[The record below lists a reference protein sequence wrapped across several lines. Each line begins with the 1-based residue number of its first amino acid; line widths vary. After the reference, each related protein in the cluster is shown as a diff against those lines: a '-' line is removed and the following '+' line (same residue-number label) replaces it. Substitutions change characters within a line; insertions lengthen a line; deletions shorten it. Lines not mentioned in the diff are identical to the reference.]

1 MDLQNKR
8 FLIVKPSSLGDIVH
22 TLPLAHALKR
32 CYPESWI
39 GWIVQEAY
47 APLVKG
53 DPAIDAV
60 YPISIPSTSD
70 PQAGRLAYIMVLPAL
85 VQTLSLLRRR
95 LRLEPYDLVLDLHAS
110 FRSGLLGLTNPG
122 GTRIGLAD
130 AKELNPLFQHQR
142 IKVPGSVVHAV
153 DKNMLFCNHLRCPP
167 GKSDFQL
174 YSGQP
179 DRDKVAAFLQGH
191 RLRDDD
197 VLVYV
202 NPAARWRTKFW
213 GAGRWAEL
221 ADRLIGEAG
230 LRVVFAGSEK
240 DRDYIAGVS
249 ARMSRLP
256 IVAAGELSLTE
267 TVALLQRSAVYAGLD
282 SGPMHMAAMAGVP
295 VVALFGPTNPERV
308 GPYGVESR
316 LVRHKDL
323 ACLGCRKRHCGVLRC
338 MEGITVDQVY
348 RAVLSLADVKQ
359 SAAGGGKG

>member
-47 APLVKG
+47 APLAAG
-53 DPAIDAV
+53 DPAVDAV
-60 YPISIPSTSD
+60 YLINIPSTSD
-70 PQAGRLAYIMVLPAL
+70 PQAGRLVYLRALPAL
-85 VQTLSLLRRR
+85 VQTLYRLRRR
-95 LRLEPYDLVLDLHAS
+95 LRREPYDLVLDLHAS
-110 FRSGLLGLTNPG
+110 FRSGLIGLTNPG
-122 GTRIGLAD
+122 GTRIGFAD
-130 AKELNPLFQHQR
+130 AKELNPLFQHRR
-142 IKVPGSVVHAV
+142 IKVPDSVVHAV
-153 DKNMLFCNHLRCPP
+153 DKNMLFCDHLRCPP

-174 YSGQP
+174 YSSEQ
-179 DRDKVAAFLQGH
+179 DRDRVAAFLQGH

-213 GAGRWAEL
+213 GAGKWAEL

-230 LRVVFAGSEK
+230 LRVVFAGSAK

-249 ARMSRLP
+249 ERMIRTP

-308 GPYGVESR
+308 GPYGVEHR
-316 LVRHKDL
+316 LVRNEGL
-323 ACLGCRKRHCGVLRC
+323 ACLGCRKRHCGVPRC
-338 MEGITVDQVY
+338 MEGIAVDRVY
-348 RAVLSLADVKQ
+348 RAVLSLAGVRR

>member
-47 APLVKG
+47 APLTEG
-53 DPAIDAV
+53 DPAVDAV
-60 YPISIPSTSD
+60 YRVNIPSTSD
-70 PQAGRLAYIMVLPAL
+70 PHAGRLAYIRALPAL
-85 VQTLSLLRRR
+85 VQTLYRLRRW
-95 LRLEPYDLVLDLHAS
+95 LRREPYDLVLDLHAS
-110 FRSGLLGLTNPG
+110 FRSGLFGLTNPG
-122 GTRIGLAD
+122 GTRIGFAD
-130 AKELNPLFQHQR
+130 AKELNPLFLHRR
-142 IKVPGSVVHAV
+142 IEVPDSVVHAV
-153 DKNMLFCNHLRCPP
+153 DKNMLFCDHLRCPP

-174 YSGQP
+174 YSS
-179 DRDKVAAFLQGH
+179 DRDRSRVAAFLQGH
-191 RLRDDD
+191 RLCDDD

-230 LRVVFAGSEK
+230 LRVVFAGSAK
-240 DRDYIAGVS
+240 DRDYIVGVS
-249 ARMSRLP
+249 ERMSRTP

-308 GPYGVESR
+308 GPYGVEHR
-316 LVRHKDL
+316 LVRNEGL
-323 ACLGCRKRHCGVLRC
+323 ACLGCRKRHCGVPRC
-338 MEGITVDQVY
+338 MEGIAVDRVY
-348 RAVLSLADVKQ
+348 RAVLSLIDCRR

>member
-47 APLVKG
+47 ASLVEG
-53 DPAIDAV
+53 DPAVDAV
-60 YPISIPSTSD
+60 YPVNIPSTSD
-70 PQAGRLAYIMVLPAL
+70 PQAGRLAYLHALPAL
-85 VQTLSLLRRR
+85 AQALFRLRRR
-95 LRLEPYDLVLDLHAS
+95 LRREPCDLVLDLHAS
-110 FRSGLLGLTNPG
+110 FRSGLFGLTNPG
-122 GTRIGLAD
+122 GIRIGFAD
-130 AKELNPLFQHQR
+130 AKELNPLFQHRR
-142 IKVPGSVVHAV
+142 IEVPDSVVHAV
-153 DKNMLFCNHLRCPP
+153 DKNMLFCHYLRCPP
-167 GKSDFQL
+167 DKGDFQL
-174 YSGQP
+174 YSS
-179 DRDKVAAFLQGH
+179 DRDRVAAFLQGH
-191 RLRDDD
+191 RLGNDDI
-197 VLVYV
+197 LVYV

-230 LRVVFAGSEK
+230 LRVVFAGSAK

-249 ARMSRLP
+249 ARMSRTP

-308 GPYGVESR
+308 GPYGVEHR
-316 LVRHKDL
+316 LVRNEGL
-323 ACLGCRKRHCGVLRC
+323 ACLGCRKRRCGVPRC
-338 MEGITVDQVY
+338 MDGITVDQVY
-348 RAVLSLADVKQ
+348 RAVLSLADVRQ
-359 SAAGGGKG
+359 SAAGGGKE